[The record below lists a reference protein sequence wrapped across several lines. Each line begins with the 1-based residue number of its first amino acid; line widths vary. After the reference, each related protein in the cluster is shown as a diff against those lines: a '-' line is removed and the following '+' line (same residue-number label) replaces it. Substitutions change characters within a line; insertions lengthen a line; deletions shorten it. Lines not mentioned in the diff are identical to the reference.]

1 MSRNYELANEM
12 VKYAKSFYG
21 VQYRWGGDD
30 TIEGFDCSGLVI
42 ECLQA
47 VGMFPFGQDTDANG
61 LYEYYVS
68 RGTLPEVPAPG
79 CLVFYF
85 KNGRACHIGIYATMG
100 LYITA
105 DGGRSTTLSAEVAAE
120 QNAFVKLRPVSSR
133 PEPIFVDPFEV
144 NSD

>member
-1 MSRNYELANEM
+1 MSRNYELANDM

-47 VGMFPFGQDTDANG
+47 VGVFPFGQDTTADG
-61 LYEYYVS
+61 LYRRY
-68 RGTLPEVPAPG
+68 GQGLTEVPAPG

-105 DGGRSTTLSAEVAAE
+105 DGGRSTTLSAEVAAA

-133 PEPIFVDPFEV
+133 PEPIFVDPFEKGE
-144 NSD
+144 

>member
-12 VKYAKSFYG
+12 VKYARTFFG

-30 TIEGFDCSGLVI
+30 TIEGVDCSGLAI

-47 VGMFPFGQDTDANG
+47 VGMFPFGHDMTADG
-61 LYEYYVS
+61 LYERYK
-68 RGTLPEVPAPG
+68 GGLTEVPAPG

-105 DGGRSTTLSAEVAAE
+105 DGGRSTTLSAEAAAE

-133 PEPIFVDPFEV
+133 PEPIFVDPFETH
-144 NSD
+144 